1 MDFARQ
7 PPPHFRGMDP
17 HRRVD
22 VYRRHLPHWRQ
33 AGATYFITFRLND
46 SLPQSKLDSLR
57 ELRWVWEQNHP
68 EPRSELDWTSYAKQY
83 TRLAE
88 RWLDEGHGECWLR
101 QTELAHEVRAALE
114 YFQDE
119 RLMLSSY
126 VIMPNHVHATV
137 KPLGDYGLEA
147 ILGGWKGFTA
157 RRINQRI
164 GRTGSRWEQ
173 EAYDRIVRDAEHLYR
188 VVQYIGNNPGRA
200 GIPEAQWVRWVHPE
214 WERHGWGFEP
224 DLPGSG

>member
-101 QTELAHEVRAALE
+101 QTELAHEVR
-114 YFQDE
+114 FCFI
-119 RLMLSSY
+119 SSCTFTRF
-126 VIMPNHVHATV
+126 AKTKASLDGV
-137 KPLGDYGLEA
+137 KFA
-147 ILGGWKGFTA
+147 
-157 RRINQRI
+157 
-164 GRTGSRWEQ
+164 
-173 EAYDRIVRDAEHLYR
+173 
-188 VVQYIGNNPGRA
+188 VVGHN
-200 GIPEAQWVRWVHPE
+200 
-214 WERHGWGFEP
+214 RH
-224 DLPGSG
+224 